1 MKISCKSIGFRLHFK
16 VEPRYLRGTKQNRTA
31 VDGFADR
38 YLTTR
43 PWYHFVFATAKVRM
57 FFESTKLL
65 HQFFL
70 FLLKWMVWMV

>member
-1 MKISCKSIGFRLHFK
+1 
-16 VEPRYLRGTKQNRTA
+16 
-31 VDGFADR
+31 
-38 YLTTR
+38 
-43 PWYHFVFATAKVRM
+43 M

>member
-1 MKISCKSIGFRLHFK
+1 MKISCKSIGVRLHFK